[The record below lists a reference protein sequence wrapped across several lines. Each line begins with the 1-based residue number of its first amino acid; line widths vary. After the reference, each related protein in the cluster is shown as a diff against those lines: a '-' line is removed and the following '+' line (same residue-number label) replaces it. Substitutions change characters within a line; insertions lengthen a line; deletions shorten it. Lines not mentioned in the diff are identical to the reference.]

1 MSTIQDLAL
10 IVLPVTDKQLVATIF
25 RPVVM
30 YAHHTAE
37 QFVPAFQFDLQGP
50 LPTVGP
56 VAIPAAGRFHV
67 SALATLEF
75 RTPVFKT
82 VSVLTMNSR
91 DEVVIRAFIVQLPVP
106 VVGSATP
113 NTGSFP
119 WVRETRSSE
128 NPISCIYIV
137 GVMDT
142 VYAGQ
147 ILITWTLK
155 LGCPVI
161 RVNTFI
167 VCWRISIRR
176 KTVHHQGRSQH
187 KS

>member
-1 MSTIQDLAL
+1 MIHDIEL

-37 QFVPAFQFDLQGP
+37 QFVPAFQLDLHG
-50 LPTVGP
+50 LLSAVGP
-56 VAIPAAGRFHV
+56 VAIPAAGPFHV

-91 DEVVIRAFIVQLPVP
+91 DEVVIRAFIVQLHVP
-106 VVGSATP
+106 VVGPATP
-113 NTGSFP
+113 NTGSFA
-119 WVRETRSSE
+119 WVRETRAVKIPS
-128 NPISCIYIV
+128 PVLIV
-137 GVMDT
+137 RVKGT

-161 RVNTFI
+161 RFKNFI